1 MKWTRIVTL
10 VLASILLIA
19 GLVALFARES
29 IENMY
34 LSSKVDEELQNYDKT
49 NKGKDKSAKAEKS
62 KEYFAMPKDKDKVA
76 AKIEIPSA
84 DIKEPIYPGEATES
98 QLKKGLAFV
107 DKDENMSDQNVSIAG
122 HNYTDNRD
130 SGFNHLHK
138 IEKGDKIYV
147 SFKGEKSTYKLTQS
161 KEVKPDESEVLE
173 DDKSSKK
180 DVITLITCEDY
191 DAKSDKWLTRSV
203 YTAEKV
209 S

>member
-10 VLASILLIA
+10 ILASILLIA

-34 LSSKVDEELQNYDKT
+34 LSNKADNELQKYDNE
-49 NKGKDKSAKAEKS
+49 NKKKDKPKS
-62 KEYFAMPKDKDKVA
+62 NSKSYFAIPKDKDKVA

-84 DIKEPIYPGEATES
+84 KIKEPIYPGDATKS
-98 QLKKGLAFV
+98 QLEKGLAFV
-107 DKDENMSDQNVSIAG
+107 EKDENMSDQNVSIAG

-130 SGFNHLHK
+130 SGFNHLRK
-138 IEKGDKIYV
+138 IKKGDKIYI

-161 KEVKPDESEVLE
+161 KDVKPDESDVLE
-173 DDKSSKK
+173 DDKSNKK
-180 DVITLITCEDY
+180 DVITLITCDDY
-191 DAKSDKWLTRSV
+191 DSKTDKWLTRSV

>member
-1 MKWTRIVTL
+1 
-10 VLASILLIA
+10 
-19 GLVALFARES
+19 
-29 IENMY
+29 
-34 LSSKVDEELQNYDKT
+34 
-49 NKGKDKSAKAEKS
+49 
-62 KEYFAMPKDKDKVA
+62 
-76 AKIEIPSA
+76 
-84 DIKEPIYPGEATES
+84 
-98 QLKKGLAFV
+98 
-107 DKDENMSDQNVSIAG
+107 MSDQNVSIAG
-122 HNYTDNRD
+122 HNYTDNRNK
-130 SGFNHLHK
+130 GFNNLHK
-138 IEKGDKIYV
+138 IKKGDKIYI

>member
-10 VLASILLIA
+10 ILASILLIA

-29 IENMY
+29 IENAY
-34 LSSKVDEELQNYDKT
+34 LSNKADNELQKYEDE
-49 NKGKDKSAKAEKS
+49 NKKKDKPESDSKS
-62 KEYFAMPKDKDKVA
+62 DFAIPKDKDKVA
-76 AKIEIPSA
+76 AKIEIPNA
-84 DIKEPIYPGEATES
+84 KIKEPIYPGDATKS

-107 DKDENMSDQNVSIAG
+107 EKDENMSDQNVSIAG
-122 HNYTDNRD
+122 HNYTDNRNK
-130 SGFNHLHK
+130 GFNHLHK

-161 KEVKPDESEVLE
+161 KDVKPDESEVLE

-191 DAKSDKWLTRSV
+191 DSKSDKWLTRSV

>member
-29 IENMY
+29 IENAY
-34 LSSKVDEELQNYDKT
+34 LSIQTDKALQKYEDE
-49 NKGKDKSAKAEKS
+49 NKNKDKPKS
-62 KEYFAMPKDKDKVA
+62 DSKSYYAIPKDKDKVV

-84 DIKEPIYPGEATES
+84 KIKEPIYPGDATKS
-98 QLKKGLAFV
+98 QLEKGLAFV

-122 HNYTDNRD
+122 HNYTDNRNK
-130 SGFNHLHK
+130 GFNNLHK
-138 IEKGDKIYV
+138 IKKGDKIYV
-147 SFKGEKSTYKLTQS
+147 SFKGKKSTYKLTQS
-161 KEVKPDESEVLE
+161 KDVKPDESDVLE
-173 DDKSSKK
+173 DDKSNKK
-180 DVITLITCEDY
+180 DVITLITCDDY
-191 DAKSDKWLTRSV
+191 DSKTEKWLTRSV

>member
-1 MKWTRIVTL
+1 MDTCLNSHT
-10 VLASILLIA
+10 SIYLINSWLSCFISQRA
-19 GLVALFARES
+19 
-29 IENMY
+29 IENAY
-34 LSSKVDEELQNYDKT
+34 LNKKVDEELQNYDKT

-62 KEYFAMPKDKDKVA
+62 KEYFAIPKDKDKVA

-84 DIKEPIYPGEATES
+84 KIKEPIYPGDATKS
-98 QLKKGLAFV
+98 QLEKGLAFV
-107 DKDENMSDQNVSIAG
+107 EKDENMRDQNVSIAG
-122 HNYTDNRD
+122 HNYTDNRNK
-130 SGFNHLHK
+130 GFNHLHK
-138 IEKGDKIYV
+138 IKKGDKIYI

>member
-29 IENMY
+29 IENAY
-34 LSSKVDEELQNYDKT
+34 LNSQTDKALQKYEDE
-49 NKGKDKSAKAEKS
+49 NKNKDKPKS
-62 KEYFAMPKDKDKVA
+62 DSKSDFAIPKDKDKVA
-76 AKIEIPSA
+76 AKIEIPSSK
-84 DIKEPIYPGEATES
+84 IKEPIYPGNATKS
-98 QLKKGLAFV
+98 QLEKGLAFV

-122 HNYTDNRD
+122 HNYTDNRNK
-130 SGFNHLHK
+130 GFNHLYK
-138 IEKGDKIYV
+138 MKKGDKIYI
-147 SFKGEKSTYKLTQS
+147 SFKGKKSTYKLTQS
-161 KEVKPDESEVLE
+161 KDVKPNESDVLE

-180 DVITLITCEDY
+180 DVITLITCDDY
-191 DAKSDKWLTRSV
+191 DSKTDKWLTRSV

>member
-34 LSSKVDEELQNYDKT
+34 LSSKADNELQKYDNE
-49 NKGKDKSAKAEKS
+49 NKETDKPKS
-62 KEYFAMPKDKDKVA
+62 DSKSDFAIPKDKDKVA

-84 DIKEPIYPGEATES
+84 KIKEPIYPGDATKS
-98 QLKKGLAFV
+98 QLEKGLAFV
-107 DKDENMSDQNVSIAG
+107 EKDENMRDQNVSIAG

-130 SGFNHLHK
+130 KGFNNLHK
-138 IEKGDKIYV
+138 IKKGDKIYI

-161 KEVKPDESEVLE
+161 KDVKPDESDVLE
-173 DDKSSKK
+173 DDKSNKK
-180 DVITLITCEDY
+180 DVITLITCDDY
-191 DAKSDKWLTRSV
+191 DSKTDKWLTRSV